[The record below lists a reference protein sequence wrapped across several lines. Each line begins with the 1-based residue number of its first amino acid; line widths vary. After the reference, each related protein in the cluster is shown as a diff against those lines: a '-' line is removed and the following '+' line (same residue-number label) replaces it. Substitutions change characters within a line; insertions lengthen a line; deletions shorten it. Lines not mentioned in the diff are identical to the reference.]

1 MLQSYPNIRFLVVGD
16 GDLRTELQ
24 EQAERLGITDS
35 VIFTGFRSDAFSI
48 ISAMDILVIS
58 SLSEGGPLTLFEAM
72 AAGTAVIATNVIG
85 LSHFVKPGE
94 SGYLVPSQDSEAL
107 ANRILELVQDQEL
120 CEKMGHVA
128 KSMIQKQDNK
138 STVKAIEQCYEAV
151 LQSSTK
157 SRNLPDQTLAH
168 QISMRS

>member
-1 MLQSYPNIRFLVVGD
+1 MDAASIVLKSYPNVSFLIVGD

-24 EQAERLGITDS
+24 EQAQSLGIADS

-48 ISAMDILVIS
+48 ISEMDILVIS

-94 SGYLVPSQDSEAL
+94 SGYLIPSKDAEAL
-107 ANRILELVQDQEL
+107 ANKILELLLDPEL
-120 CEKMGHVA
+120 CNKMGHNA
-128 KSMIQKQDNK
+128 
-138 STVKAIEQCYEAV
+138 KAIISQHDNNRTVRLIEKCYEAV
-151 LQSSTK
+151 LQHS
-157 SRNLPDQTLAH
+157 
-168 QISMRS
+168 